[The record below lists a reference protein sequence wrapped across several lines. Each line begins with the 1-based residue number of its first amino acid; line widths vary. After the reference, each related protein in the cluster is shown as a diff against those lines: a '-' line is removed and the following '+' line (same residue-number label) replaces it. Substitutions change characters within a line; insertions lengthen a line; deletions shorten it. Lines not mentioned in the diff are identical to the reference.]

1 MKPLALLLLSALLV
15 GCATNPTRES
25 ALLLVDQ
32 IDEYEKAIS
41 AKIGAEQTYYAETRS
56 NLRDQARR
64 QALREQQRDY
74 LVAVTDITDQAMIR
88 DRGVQLSALQAFLRE
103 LNEAGRSAEERRAER
118 EAELRAIYQVNFKAL
133 SLKRSELART
143 RSQLLQLSREKSTT
157 EQLRQFLQEGARRAI
172 ELNEEQQQNGGG
184 D

>member
-1 MKPLALLLLSALLV
+1 MRKIALFVLLAALA

-41 AKIGAEQTYYAETRS
+41 AKVAAEQTYYAQTRTT
-56 NLRDQARR
+56 LQDQARR

-74 LVAVTDITDQAMIR
+74 LVGITEITDQAMVR
-88 DRGVQLSALQAFLRE
+88 DRGLQASAFQEFLRG
-103 LNEAGRSAEERRAER
+103 LNETGRNSEEERSRR
-118 EAELRAIYQVNFKAL
+118 EAELRAVYQVNFKAL
-133 SLKRSELART
+133 SSKRSELART

-157 EQLRQFLQEGARRAI
+157 EQLRRFLQESAQRAI
-172 ELNEEQQQNGGG
+172 ELNEQENEGSN
-184 D
+184 